1 MATTKLGDI
10 PGARFHSPAVVTHA
24 SVASGGANAR
34 LGQIGPFAHDL
45 RIQNAWWTPTG
56 ADNAGTSTASYRRL
70 SLYNGGASGT
80 VTATAS
86 RVASLNLTAS
96 KASLAPVAMT
106 VDTTVTLASGAILY
120 FSQETVGG
128 ASATNTQLEAG
139 QFSLAYE
146 VI

>member
-1 MATTKLGDI
+1 MASTRLGDI
-10 PGARFHSPAVVTHA
+10 PGARFHAPLVVTHA
-24 SVASGGANAR
+24 SAASGGANAR
-34 LGQIGPFAHDL
+34 LGQFGPFDHDL
-45 RIQNAWWTPTG
+45 RVRGAYWTPTG

-86 RVASLNLTAS
+86 RLASLNLTATR
-96 KASLAPVAMT
+96 ASLGPVAMT
-106 VDTTVTLASGAILY
+106 VDTAVTVASGAALY
-120 FSQETVGG
+120 FSQETVGA

-139 QFSLAYE
+139 QFAIAYE